1 MRHVQGLEKKKSVKS
16 QLPLRMNHRDNK
28 NHTAWVK
35 TFTEYRRPGAIKQ
48 IAEPVPLEHNTI

>member
-1 MRHVQGLEKKKSVKS
+1 
-16 QLPLRMNHRDNK
+16 MNHRDNK

-48 IAEPVPLEHNTI
+48 IAEPVPLSITPSDLGECALCV